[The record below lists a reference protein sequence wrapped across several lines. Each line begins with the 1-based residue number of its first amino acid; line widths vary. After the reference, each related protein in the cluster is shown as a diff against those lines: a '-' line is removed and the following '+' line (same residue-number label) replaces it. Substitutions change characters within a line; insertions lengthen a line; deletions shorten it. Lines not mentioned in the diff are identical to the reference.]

1 MIKPGVIVGVAAI
14 VLAVVGFVGPWWTI
28 GATASGSATF
38 TSVTDF
44 RLFGRTGT
52 GTEPG
57 RSYTNSTDYS
67 GDPNTRFVFQVASA
81 LTGAAVGLGVIY
93 VVPGAMADKKPTFR
107 RVAFVFGVLAFAV
120 AFVASVYVMAT
131 LPGAVNQDRSSS
143 GIQFSGFW
151 GSSTST
157 GFGMTLTINWGAGW
171 GWYVVLASAVLFLVG
186 AILTVRAPNRA
197 SMAPP
202 RSPETPL

>member
-1 MIKPGVIVGVAAI
+1 
-14 VLAVVGFVGPWWTI
+14 
-28 GATASGSATF
+28 
-38 TSVTDF
+38 
-44 RLFGRTGT
+44 
-52 GTEPG
+52 
-57 RSYTNSTDYS
+57 
-67 GDPNTRFVFQVASA
+67 VFQVASA

-120 AFVASVYVMAT
+120 ALVASVYVMAT

>member
-1 MIKPGVIVGVAAI
+1 MIKPSVIVGVAAI
-14 VLAVVGFVGPWWTI
+14 VLAVVGFVGPWWTTS
-28 GATASGSATF
+28 ATASGSATF

-44 RLFGRTGT
+44 RLFGMTT
-52 GTEPG
+52 TASEPG

-67 GDPNTRFVFQVASA
+67 GDPNTRSVFQVASA
-81 LTGAAVGLGVIY
+81 LTGVAVGLGVLY
-93 VVPGAMADKKPTFR
+93 VVLGAMADKRPTFR

-120 AFVASVYVMAT
+120 ALVAAVYVMAT

-151 GSSTST
+151 GLSKST

-171 GWYVVLASAVLFLVG
+171 GWYVVLADAVLFLVG
-186 AILTVRAPNRA
+186 AILTLRAPNTA
-197 SMAPP
+197 HMSPP
-202 RSPETPL
+202 RSPETPR